1 MIFDVEGNG
10 LWPTKFHV
18 LSYSLDNKI
27 YSITNHDEMREW
39 LLAQKV
45 LIGHNIIRWDIPNLE
60 RVLQI
65 KIEAKLIDTLGLSWY
80 LYDDRNTHN
89 LEDWGVDL
97 GVEKPKIKNWDDLP
111 LEEYIHRCEE
121 DVRITNLLVDKQ
133 FTYLRRIY
141 NCSISDVP
149 NLPIVGYLAFKLD
162 CAREQERSR
171 WRVDLD
177 KVTSNIDRL
186 TAITSEQ
193 REALKLLMPRVP
205 KYDKKTYPLKPFKKN
220 GELSVQGEKWQKYI
234 SDQGLTKD
242 HRDPILVLTGY
253 EDPNPAS
260 SSQMKEYLFSLG
272 WKPLTF
278 KYVREDNGRMRAIPQ
293 IKKLM
298 EPELCDSVKELIEQ
312 VPELQALEGFTI
324 GLHRITVLKGFL
336 RDEVDGFL
344 SAKVSGFTN
353 TLRFIHKEI
362 VNVPKVDSL
371 FGQLIRECLVAREG
385 YELCGSDMTALE
397 DLTKR
402 HYMFPHD
409 PEFVKEMSHPNY
421 DPHMALAAYAKAI
434 PEFDLDDI
442 DEIKRLKKECS
453 KIRAS
458 YKETNYSATYG
469 VKEDTLS
476 RRIRS
481 SKPEAK
487 KLLDDFWK
495 KNWSIKAIAA
505 EQKVKVV
512 DRKKWLYNPVSKFYY
527 SLREEKDRFSTLNQG
542 TGVYC
547 FDSWIREIRKQRPQ
561 LTGQFHDEII
571 IEVKKGN
578 RDKATELLQNAIKRV
593 NERLKLNV
601 ELSIDIKYGDCYA
614 DIH

>member
-1 MIFDVEGNG
+1 MIFDVEGDS
-10 LWPTKFHV
+10 LYPTKFHV
-18 LSYSLDNKI
+18 LSYSLDNKVC
-27 YSITNHDEMREW
+27 SITNHDEMKEW

-45 LIGHNIIRWDIPNLE
+45 LIGHNIIRWDIPQLE
-60 RVLQI
+60 RVLDI

-89 LEDWGVDL
+89 LEDWGEDL
-97 GVEKPKIKNWDDLP
+97 GIKKPVVKQWDGLP
-111 LEEYIHRCEE
+111 LEVYIHRCEE
-121 DVRITNLLVDKQ
+121 DVRITENLWDRCNRLLCRLYSCDDSRSLAIID
-133 FTYLRRIY
+133 Y
-141 NCSISDVP
+141 IS
-149 NLPIVGYLAFKLD
+149 FKLD

-171 WRVDLD
+171 WHVDLD
-177 KVTSNIDRL
+177 TVGANISKL
-186 TAITSEQ
+186 TKITSEQ
-193 REALKLLMPRVP
+193 REVLKVLMPRVP
-205 KYDKKTYPLKPFKKN
+205 TYAKRTYPAKPFKRN
-220 GELSVQGEKWQKYI
+220 GELSAVGERWQKLI
-234 SDQGLTKD
+234 SDQGLTKG
-242 HRDPILVLTGY
+242 HTDPILVLSGY

-260 SSQMKEYLFSLG
+260 SSQMKDYLFSLG
-272 WKPLTF
+272 WEPRTF

-362 VNVPKVDSL
+362 VRIPGVKSL
-371 FGQLIRECLVAREG
+371 YGQEIRECLIARDG
-385 YELCGSDMTALE
+385 WELCGSDMTALE

-409 PEFVKEMSHPNY
+409 PEFVAEMSHPNY
-421 DPHMALAAYAKAI
+421 DPHIALGVQGGVI
-434 PEFDLDDI
+434 PPFDLEDI
-442 DEIKRLKKECS
+442 DTINRYKKEFG
-453 KIRAS
+453 KERQQ
-458 YKETNYSATYG
+458 YKKTNYSALYG
-469 VKEDTLS
+469 IQPPKLGRELRVVE
-476 RRIRS
+476 RV
-481 SKPEAK
+481 AK
-487 KLLDDFWK
+487 KLLDDFWG

-542 TGVYC
+542 TGVFC
-547 FDSWIREIRKQRPQ
+547 FDSWIREIRKERPQ
-561 LTGQFHDEII
+561 LTAQFHDEIVTEI
-571 IEVKKGN
+571 KKGHREDMTN
-578 RDKATELLQNAIKRV
+578 LLTRAIGRV
-593 NERLKLNV
+593 NDRLKLNV
-601 ELSIDIKYGDCYA
+601 PLSIDIKYGDCYA
-614 DIH
+614 DVH